1 MSFAMPAG
9 QAGRSCSTRSL
20 PSDVDVLEEVLTAGE
35 VQLRGRFQLRGRS
48 LTAGEQE
55 DREMEKVKIR
65 NIAKILNIRTMRICQ
80 NI

>member
-1 MSFAMPAG
+1 MLSFAMPAD

-55 DREMEKVKIR
+55 DKEMEKV
-65 NIAKILNIRTMRICQ
+65 NIRTMRICQ